1 MVLEGELELEMQGKT
16 FRPTSGEEVFIPARG
31 THSVRNVGETTTQW
45 FYGYQK
51 QEAERP
57 D

>member
-16 FRPTSGEEVFIPARG
+16 FRPTSGEEVFIPARV

-45 FYGYQK
+45 L
-51 QEAERP
+51 
-57 D
+57 